1 MYKRDRARKL
11 QILRQR
17 QLALQAIRGS
27 IGGGSSSSG
36 TAADGVQS
44 QLSPTGYPYTNMHIK
59 QEIQIPQVILISLN
73 LFIENYPS
81 ILSKVSSLTSSPD
94 SSPSPMLGQINTNHN
109 QTPSATLPGNNGSAY
124 SSTTTNTTIQN
135 TITDS
140 KLWMANSTTA
150 SPHSLSPKTFSFDS
164 GTNPSSTADSGNNA
178 SETLRWV
185 FALAKWPHIH
195 VSTATTKTYSIFTES
210 HQWSANSY
218 KR

>member
-36 TAADGVQS
+36 TAPDGAQS
-44 QLSPTGYPYTNMHIK
+44 QLSPTGYPAYTNMHIK
-59 QEIQIPQVILISLN
+59 QEIQIPQVRLPSFVLIN
-73 LFIENYPS
+73 EINENCRWQ
-81 ILSKVSSLTSSPD
+81 VSSLTSSPD
-94 SSPSPMLGQINTNHN
+94 SSPSPLLGQITTNHN
-109 QTPSATLPGNNGSAY
+109 QTPSVTVPGNNGATY
-124 SSTTTNTTIQN
+124 SSTTTNNTTIQN

-178 SETLRWV
+178 SETLR
-185 FALAKWPHIH
+185 
-195 VSTATTKTYSIFTES
+195 
-210 HQWSANSY
+210 
-218 KR
+218 